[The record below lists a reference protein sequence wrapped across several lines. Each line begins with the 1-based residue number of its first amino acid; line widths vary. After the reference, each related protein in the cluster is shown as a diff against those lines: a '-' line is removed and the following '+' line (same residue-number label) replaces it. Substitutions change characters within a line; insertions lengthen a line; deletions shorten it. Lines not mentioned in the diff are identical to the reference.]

1 MDINGTERE
10 CSELLYPLRRHIE
23 KDSRQIIHAIVN
35 CNLRLVNMTFPEW
48 IRSHYHDIYHLC
60 YNTIRCNQ
68 CTLQYILPEHRK
80 LHSRHLHS
88 LFENDLSNPR
98 HNSSRAKDI
107 GINDIDIV
115 LAGCLV
121 DHFCDSVYWFY
132 SLNLL
137 GRTLE
142 QFLDENKSEIYDL
155 VDTRHVK
162 SRGNLGITTD
172 DTSQVKSRGNRG
184 ITTDDTSQVKSRGNP
199 GITID
204 DTRHVKFR
212 GNRGITTDDTSQ
224 VKSRG
229 TRGITTDDT
238 SQVKSRGNVGITTD
252 EWVLL
257 FGSDT
262 NVFHDKDRINH
273 VSAKSNITVQHLYEA
288 NVLLPRNLLNNLCLF
303 KKKVDRILYFAK
315 MAINKECDW
324 INKACK
330 EAFKRTSDEIL
341 SWLQC
346 IDIMIEQS
354 VYSNGPDIFTVDTDL
369 NHDVSVQINIIF
381 IEHPDINLQDVT
393 LTI

>member
-68 CTLQYILPEHRK
+68 CTLQYILPEHRQ

-115 LAGCLV
+115 LARCLV

-172 DTSQVKSRGNRG
+172 DTSQVKSRGN
-184 ITTDDTSQVKSRGNP
+184 P

-238 SQVKSRGNVGITTD
+238 SQVKSRGNGGITTD

>member
-1 MDINGTERE
+1 MDINGTEIE
-10 CSELLYPLRRHIE
+10 CSELLYALRRHIQ
-23 KDSRQIIHAIVN
+23 KDSRQIIHAIIN
-35 CNLRLVNMTFPEW
+35 CNLRLCNVTFPEW

-60 YNTIRCNQ
+60 YNKIRCNQ
-68 CTLQYILPEHRK
+68 CAFQYILPEHRQ
-80 LHSRHLHS
+80 LHPRHLHS
-88 LFENDLSNPR
+88 LFAEDLSNPR
-98 HNSSRAKDI
+98 HNSGINIRSKDI
-107 GINDIDIV
+107 SINEIDIV

-142 QFLDENKSEIYDL
+142 QFLDENKSEIYDI
-155 VDTRHVK
+155 VDTRH
-162 SRGNLGITTD
+162 
-172 DTSQVKSRGNRG
+172 VKSRGNRG
-184 ITTDDTSQVKSRGNP
+184 ITTDDTSQVKSRGN
-199 GITID
+199 
-204 DTRHVKFR
+204 R
-212 GNRGITTDDTSQ
+212 
-224 VKSRG
+224 
-229 TRGITTDDT
+229 
-238 SQVKSRGNVGITTD
+238 GITTD

-273 VSAKSNITVQHLYEA
+273 VSAKSNITMQHLYEA
-288 NVLLPRNLLNNLCLF
+288 NTLLPRNLLNSLCPF

-346 IDIMIEQS
+346 IDIMIEQG
-354 VYSNGPDIFTVDTDL
+354 VYSNGTEMFTENTDL
-369 NHDVSVQINIIF
+369 IHDVSVQINNIF
-381 IEHPDINLQDVT
+381 IKNGDI
-393 LTI
+393 